1 MTTRNAFKFGV
12 TLALAFAMAGGY
24 SVFTAKASMSSA
36 SSVRGAAAPP
46 VTTGKETLNRTKIL
60 SGSSGVALPT
70 GSFVVIDGV
79 NLVCP
84 GPGTCTYSAENWLQV
99 NNSATSNWAIL
110 TQIDGTFI
118 GQGGPYLGT
127 VGTDFVGGSWSD
139 TGTSVPAGNHLV
151 QTVGFMRDQPGTA
164 FNYNF
169 VYHVYKP

>member
-1 MTTRNAFKFGV
+1 MTTRNLFKFVV
-12 TLALAFAMAGGY
+12 TLALVFAVAGGY
-24 SVFTAKASMSSA
+24 SVFTAKASMESV
-36 SSVRGAAAPP
+36 SSVRGIAAPP
-46 VTTGKETLNRTKIL
+46 VTTGKEILNRTKIL

-79 NLVCP
+79 NLACP
-84 GPGTCTYSAENWLQV
+84 SPGTCTYSAENWLQV
-99 NNSATSNWAIL
+99 NASATSNWAIL

-139 TGTSVPAGNHLV
+139 TGTGFTPGNHLV